1 MWFTPSLI
9 MYTYV
14 PRNYKL
20 TLGKANDLLFYGG
33 NAYKLIIT
41 NNIAKSVFQF
51 LGPDLPFRL
60 HGSSMVTSPTDEGV
74 VIIGGYNHD
83 LCKESYHL
91 IEIMGNS
98 VETLEWN
105 LLEQRLKYARS
116 AHLAFAIPY
125 EMYK

>member
-1 MWFTPSLI
+1 M
-9 MYTYV
+9 
-14 PRNYKL
+14 
-20 TLGKANDLLFYGG
+20 
-33 NAYKLIIT
+33 IIT
-41 NNIAKSVFQF
+41 NNVAKSVFKF

-91 IEIMGNS
+91 IEIIGNS
-98 VETLEWN
+98 IETLEWN

-125 EMYK
+125 EMYKWRRFSFLIL

>member
-1 MWFTPSLI
+1 M
-9 MYTYV
+9 
-14 PRNYKL
+14 
-20 TLGKANDLLFYGG
+20 
-33 NAYKLIIT
+33 
-41 NNIAKSVFQF
+41 AKSVFKF

-91 IEIMGNS
+91 IEIIGNS
-98 VETLEWN
+98 IETLEWN

-116 AHLAFAIPY
+116 AHLAFSIPY
-125 EMYK
+125 HMYK